1 MGQACQPER
10 LWAKADVLLQ
20 DKISEVGLGLDLT
33 LWPRLIQFGPMIDFI
48 FVKKYTYHGLEQLT
62 KLLAFNLTTYFSLAR
77 LEESP
82 NVIAFQVLRDIEHVP
97 VQA

>member
-1 MGQACQPER
+1 M
-10 LWAKADVLLQ
+10 
-20 DKISEVGLGLDLT
+20 GLDLT
-33 LWPRLIQFGPMIDFI
+33 LWPILIQFGPMIDFI
-48 FVKKYTYHGLEQLT
+48 FVKEYTYHGLEQLT